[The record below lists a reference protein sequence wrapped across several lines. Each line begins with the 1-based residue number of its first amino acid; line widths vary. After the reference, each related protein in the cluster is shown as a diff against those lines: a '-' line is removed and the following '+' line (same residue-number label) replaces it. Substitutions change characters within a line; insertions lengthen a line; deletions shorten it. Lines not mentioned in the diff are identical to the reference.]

1 LTVFHDVFTVFT
13 MSDHHEKILAC
24 ACELYLE
31 GGLDGFSMRKL
42 ARHVGVTAPA
52 LYRHFESREE
62 VLAGVVREAHREF
75 TAEIYRALEART
87 PLERFFRAAEGYL
100 DFALKH
106 PRWYY
111 LLFIA
116 PERLGMETLPDD
128 IEAMG
133 SAIHQ
138 FWVDRVRE
146 CQDAGIL
153 KPGDPVQVS
162 LTMWAH
168 AHGMLSLYHHGH
180 FRMDEGTFRR
190 QFEVSGALLLAGLA
204 SDSFAAELGERYADA
219 PTVGARDTEGEEWG

>member
-1 LTVFHDVFTVFT
+1 MTVPPSLFTLFT
-13 MSDHHEKILAC
+13 MSDQHEKILAC
-24 ACELYLE
+24 ACALYLE
-31 GGLDGFSMRKL
+31 DGLDGFSMRKL
-42 ARHVGVTAPA
+42 AKNVGVTAPA
-52 LYRHFESREE
+52 LYRHFENRED

-75 TAEIYRALEART
+75 TAELYRALEGRT
-87 PLERFFRAAEGYL
+87 PLERFSRAAEGYL

-111 LLFIA
+111 LLFVA
-116 PERLGMETLPDD
+116 PEQLGMERLPDD

-153 KPGDPVQVS
+153 KAGDPMQTS

-168 AHGMLSLYHHGH
+168 AHGLLSLYHHGH
-180 FRMDEGTFRR
+180 FQMDEETFRT
-190 QFEVSGALLLAGLA
+190 QFEVSGVRLMAGVA
-204 SDSFAAELGERYADA
+204 TDDFAAELSARHADA
-219 PTVGARDTEGEEWG
+219 PATGVQG